1 MEEALVIATRAL
13 RPLLYSAT
21 RTKVFWPLLRARA
34 TIFMLHRFSA
44 PGIGVKG
51 HEPQTLRSALATL
64 RSQRFKILPLQVLM
78 SDLAAGITHSR
89 PVVAFTIDDGYL
101 DHATVAA
108 PVFAEFDCPVT
119 TFVTTGFLDGQLW
132 FWWDQIE
139 YVLENSSRDSVEVEL
154 PGGSL
159 RYGLRTQSERAVA
172 LQHFTSTCKKLADTE
187 KRDAITRL
195 AWSAEVDIPARA
207 PQRYAPMTWT
217 DLRRCENMTMT
228 FGPHTVTHPIL
239 ARTSDSQ
246 SRFEIAESWN
256 RLRTEARHPVP
267 VWCYP
272 NGQDGDFGE
281 REMKTLS
288 DLGFLGAVTGS
299 VGYAAI
305 EDVQRAPFDRFKV
318 PRFAYPDSLED
329 LLLLAGGAERMK
341 QIARRER

>member
-1 MEEALVIATRAL
+1 MIATRAL

-44 PGIGVKG
+44 PAIGVRG
-51 HEPQTLRSALATL
+51 HDARALRSTLATL
-64 RSQRFKILPLQVLM
+64 RSQRFKILPLSTVI
-78 SDLAAGITHSR
+78 SDLAAGVTHSR

-101 DHATVAA
+101 DHAAVAA

-119 TFVTTGFLDGQLW
+119 TFVTTGFLDGRLW

-139 YVLENSSRDSVEVEL
+139 YVFENCSRDSVELEL
-154 PGGSL
+154 PAGPI
-159 RYGLRTQSERAVA
+159 RYGLRTSSERAVA
-172 LQHFTSTCKKLADTE
+172 QQHFIEVCKRLADTE
-187 KRDAITRL
+187 KCDAITRL
-195 AWSAEVDIPARA
+195 AWAAEVDVPATP
-207 PQRYAPMTWT
+207 PQRYAPMTWN
-217 DLRRCENMTMT
+217 DLRRCETMTMT

-246 SRFEIAESWN
+246 SRYEITESWN
-256 RLRTEARHPVP
+256 RLRAEAKHPVP

-272 NGQDGDFGE
+272 NGQEGDFGE
-281 REMKTLS
+281 REMNTLS
-288 DLGFLGAVTGS
+288 NLGFIGAVTGS
-299 VGYAAI
+299 AGYATIA
-305 EDVQRAPFDRFKV
+305 DLRSAPLDQFRV

>member
-1 MEEALVIATRAL
+1 MIATRAL

-21 RTKVFWPLLRARA
+21 RSRVFWPLLRDRA

-44 PGIGVKG
+44 PDIGVRG
-51 HEPQTLRSALATL
+51 HDPQTLRSALAALT
-64 RSQRFKILPLQVLM
+64 SQRFKILPLSALM
-78 SDLAAGITHSR
+78 SDLTAGVTHSR

-108 PVFAEFDCPVT
+108 PIFAEFDCPVT
-119 TFVTTGFLDGQLW
+119 TFVTTGFLDALLW

-139 YVLENSSRDSVEVEL
+139 YVFENCSLDSVAVEL
-154 PGGSL
+154 QGRSL
-159 RYGLRTQSERAVA
+159 RYGLRSSSERAVA
-172 LQHFTSTCKKLADTE
+172 QQHFIAACKQLTDVE
-187 KRDAITRL
+187 KSDAIMRL
-195 AWSAEVDIPARA
+195 SWAAEVDIPAR
-207 PQRYAPMTWT
+207 PPRRYAPITWT
-217 DLRRCENMTMT
+217 DLRRCEAMTMT

-246 SRFEIAESWN
+246 SRFEITESWN
-256 RLRTEARHPVP
+256 RLRAEAKNPVP

-272 NGQDGDFGE
+272 NGQDGDFGD
-281 REMKTLS
+281 REMRTLW
-288 DLGFLGAVTGS
+288 DLGFLGAVTGN
-299 VGYAAI
+299 VGYVASA
-305 EDVQRAPFDRFKV
+305 DLRRAPFDRFKA